1 TRPRKTGGSLQAAD
15 KFRRRL
21 DRILPAQLKQ
31 VAISAY
37 ERIGAASDERCED
50 RRVLGIARDFNRSRA
65 QIDDFGPDVE
75 LAYELLDPLLVPF
88 QLAVDLRIAKCPAD
102 LRELLERHHDL
113 EVGLEPR
120 GQNAAQRAL
129 GSHQT
134 RGQHDCIENDLHFLR
149 RRVRASFTASST
161 SASTCFSG
169 TSAKARAS
177 SSRIW
182 TGSALSPMMYLH
194 VDTAGDA
201 MATKNLRIELMVSK
215 WGNSLAVRLPAESAK
230 EIGVG
235 EGDTLIAE
243 ISPDGRLVLAPE
255 GRAIGK
261 AEGRRL
267 RQFLDRQKETA
278 PVVGDMRRGARY

>member
-1 TRPRKTGGSLQAAD
+1 SLAGIQETSSKSRTAKARCVSRKTRPRKTGGSLQPAD

-120 GQNAAQRAL
+120 GQNAARRAL

-182 TGSALSPMMYLH
+182 SNSSSSFRMRSNSAMSTRAATGFPALVMI
-194 VDTAGDA
+194 T
-201 MATKNLRIELMVSK
+201 
-215 WGNSLAVRLPAESAK
+215 
-230 EIGVG
+230 
-235 EGDTLIAE
+235 
-243 ISPDGRLVLAPE
+243 
-255 GRAIGK
+255 
-261 AEGRRL
+261 
-267 RQFLDRQKETA
+267 F
-278 PVVGDMRRGARY
+278 